1 MCRRFEGK
9 VAVVTGAGGGLG
21 RLYAVMLA
29 REGASVVGVD
39 RVEEGLSVS
48 GAAVEAEGGVWRGV
62 VADLADPAGAEKAVA
77 TALEAFGRLDILLN
91 NAGGG
96 SSGPEAAS
104 SVAEETLESWRALV
118 DSNLTSAFLCIRA
131 AAEPMKRQ
139 RYGKIVNVAS
149 RAARIADP
157 NVRQS
162 PAYAAAKAAVLG
174 LTRFAA
180 RELGPYGITVN
191 AVAPSL
197 TLSGPVLQG
206 YWGRMP
212 TDDQERYLRQIA
224 LRRLPEPREVAS
236 AVLFLCSDESSYVTG
251 VCLDV
256 NGGSFMAP

>member
-1 MCRRFEGK
+1 MRFAGK
-9 VAVVTGAGGGLG
+9 VAVVTGAAGGLG
-21 RLYAVMLA
+21 RRYAASLA
-29 REGASVVGVD
+29 REGARVVGVD
-39 RVEEGLSVS
+39 RLAEGLQRT
-48 GAAVEAEGGVWRGV
+48 GEAVEAAGGAWRAV
-62 VADLADPAGAEKAVA
+62 VSDLADPTGAEAVVG
-77 TALEAFGRLDILLN
+77 TALDAFGRLDILVN

-96 SSGPEAAS
+96 SSGPDAAS
-104 SVAEETLESWRALV
+104 SVAEETLESWRSLV

-131 AAEPMKRQ
+131 AAKPMKRQ

-157 NVRQS
+157 NVQQS
-162 PAYAAAKAAVLG
+162 PAYAAAKSAVLG

-197 TLSGPVLQG
+197 TLSGPVLEA
-206 YWGRMP
+206 YWNRMSP
-212 TDDQERYLRQIA
+212 EDQDRYLRQVA
-224 LRRLPEPREVAS
+224 LRRLPDPEEVVA
-236 AVLFLCSDESSYVTG
+236 AVLFLCSDDSSYVTG